1 MTDTITIGRRL
12 IPLDHIA
19 LVEPFDVAANPNLH
33 TERDFRGRVV
43 LIDRESVLTE
53 ETPAIFA
60 EVHRFRLLAEESVA
74 ANPGIRFG
82 VETFTPAEGFNPT
95 RPYRSRLL
103 WRNPFDGNTHSKL
116 LLSAPELVLAVIV
129 KGEVDP
135 GAHSNTSETAARTSA
150 SGRRKP
156 RRRMAAPD
164 PA

>member
-1 MTDTITIGRRL
+1 MTDTINIGRRL
-12 IPLDHIA
+12 IPIEHIA

-60 EVHRFRLLAEESVA
+60 EVRGFRLLTDESVA
-74 ANPGIRFG
+74 ANPHIRFG
-82 VETFTPAEGFNPT
+82 VETFTPDEAFNPT
-95 RPYRSRLL
+95 KPYRSRLL

-116 LLSAPELVLAVIV
+116 LLSVPKLVLAVIV

-135 GAHSNTSETAARTSA
+135 GANSEVSETAVRTPP